1 MHIAWTFLPV
11 QPLHPRDLDGRLV
24 MAEFQGTDLTKW
36 KLRVDRG
43 RQVWEYNPD
52 QSPED
57 QKMYDRYFL
66 GLNIVRTVSI
76 EG

>member
-1 MHIAWTFLPV
+1 
-11 QPLHPRDLDGRLV
+11 